1 MNESLVLKAK
11 HLLTIFRN
19 DQSGYS
25 VAKFVTY
32 DANEEDFVA
41 TGYFRELHEDVI
53 YELHGEYID
62 HPRYGMQFQ
71 VSAYEK
77 MKPNDETSLIRYFSS
92 SLFPGIGKQTAAMI
106 VQILGDDAIT
116 KIKENPE
123 VLIDIPS
130 LNQKKIESIL
140 HSVNDHENLDDSIVF
155 FTQHG
160 ISVKNIMKLEA
171 TYGERA
177 ASIVKENPY
186 RLIEEV
192 DGIGFKTADK
202 LAKELSFASDH
213 PYRMKAAV
221 LACILDICMAN
232 GDTYTS
238 EDALSKRLRKEF
250 DVEIVLDD
258 YLNELQKE
266 RLVMIEDGR
275 IYHHTQY
282 DAEKGIA
289 NFLYH
294 FPYVED
300 ISFDSSMN
308 EEITE
313 LEERY
318 HIHYEAKQK
327 QAMTAFFKD
336 SFSIITGGPGTG
348 KTTIVQGILALCR
361 TFLPTQRV
369 ALCAPTGRASK
380 RLSELSNGSAMTL
393 HSLLK
398 WDLETNT
405 FQANE
410 KEPIDYDILIIDEF
424 SMVDQW
430 LFYNL
435 VKASKN
441 VRKILLIGDED
452 QLPSVGPGCV
462 LKDLIES
469 KQFSLSRLDKIF
481 RQSEGSGVVRLAHEI
496 RDGHIE
502 VMNNTGDI
510 AFFNAQNYEIKD
522 LVMNIVSNAFEKGYQ
537 EKDIQV
543 LAPMYRGVAGIDAL
557 NNALQKMINP
567 PRGHVQE
574 IKVGY
579 RTFRENDKILQLKNQ
594 PDDGVF
600 NGDIGTILEIIPSYE
615 DIHHTNRITA
625 DFDGVI
631 VEYAGEQIYHI
642 THAYCVSIHKSQ
654 GSEYP
659 IVILPIVS
667 DYRHMLQKRLIYT
680 AVTRAKKSLVMLGDP
695 SVFERAIQIED
706 RQVRKSTLR
715 QRILEFFG

>member
-1 MNESLVLKAK
+1 
-11 HLLTIFRN
+11 
-19 DQSGYS
+19 
-25 VAKFVTY
+25 
-32 DANEEDFVA
+32 
-41 TGYFRELHEDVI
+41 
-53 YELHGEYID
+53 
-62 HPRYGMQFQ
+62 
-71 VSAYEK
+71 
-77 MKPNDETSLIRYFSS
+77 
-92 SLFPGIGKQTAAMI
+92 
-106 VQILGDDAIT
+106 
-116 KIKENPE
+116 
-123 VLIDIPS
+123 
-130 LNQKKIESIL
+130 
-140 HSVNDHENLDDSIVF
+140 
-155 FTQHG
+155 
-160 ISVKNIMKLEA
+160 
-171 TYGERA
+171 
-177 ASIVKENPY
+177 
-186 RLIEEV
+186 
-192 DGIGFKTADK
+192 
-202 LAKELSFASDH
+202 
-213 PYRMKAAV
+213 
-221 LACILDICMAN
+221 
-232 GDTYTS
+232 
-238 EDALSKRLRKEF
+238 
-250 DVEIVLDD
+250 
-258 YLNELQKE
+258 
-266 RLVMIEDGR
+266 
-275 IYHHTQY
+275 
-282 DAEKGIA
+282 
-289 NFLYH
+289 
-294 FPYVED
+294 
-300 ISFDSSMN
+300 
-308 EEITE
+308 
-313 LEERY
+313 
-318 HIHYEAKQK
+318 
-327 QAMTAFFKD
+327 
-336 SFSIITGGPGTG
+336 
-348 KTTIVQGILALCR
+348 ILALCR

-522 LVMNIVSNAFEKGYQ
+522 LVMSIVSNAFEKGYQ

-543 LAPMYRGVAGIDAL
+543 LAPMYGGVAGIDAL